1 MKMIPVILMAL
12 TMAAPLSA
20 LAANKIFP
28 YQYFIDDL
36 PNGLRVIT
44 IPTDYPNLVASYIVV
59 RTGSRNE
66 VEPGKSGFAHLFE
79 HLMFRGTEKFPSQEY
94 DRILKNA
101 GADQNAYTSDDRTV
115 YHTVFSKEDFDQI
128 MVLEA
133 DRFQNLKV
141 PIDLFKTETRA
152 VLGEYN
158 KNSSNPL
165 NKLLEVARDT
175 AFTTHTYKHTTM
187 GFIQD
192 VENMPNMY
200 DYSLQFFQRYYRPEN
215 TVVMIVGDVS
225 HDLVLSTV
233 KKYWSDWKRGDF
245 KPQIPSEPQ
254 QTAERKAHVDWQT
267 PTLPW
272 VLVAYKGPA
281 YSDEQKDMPAMDL
294 ISNLGFSESSELYQR
309 LVVKEQKVDALLPIF
324 QDEADPYL
332 VMVVARVKNP
342 NDVDYVREQIEKT
355 FDSFKSDRVS
365 REKLQQVKSHLK
377 YEFALRL
384 DNSDAIA
391 SNLASYIALRR
402 TPETIN
408 KLYDIYATISPEDLQ
423 SMANKYFVADHRTI
437 VTLSR
442 ADASRAN
449 ASHEEKH

>member
-309 LVVKEQKVDALLPIF
+309 LVVKEQ
-324 QDEADPYL
+324 
-332 VMVVARVKNP
+332 
-342 NDVDYVREQIEKT
+342 
-355 FDSFKSDRVS
+355 
-365 REKLQQVKSHLK
+365 
-377 YEFALRL
+377 
-384 DNSDAIA
+384 
-391 SNLASYIALRR
+391 
-402 TPETIN
+402 
-408 KLYDIYATISPEDLQ
+408 
-423 SMANKYFVADHRTI
+423 
-437 VTLSR
+437 
-442 ADASRAN
+442 
-449 ASHEEKH
+449 